1 MHSMKR
7 IGRHVLLLIWASVCM
22 FPIFWMVSMAF
33 KPSNEWT
40 SQAWLPSSA
49 TLDNFRALF
58 APGTLPPQ
66 FRELILGATLNAFHS
81 IRDSLIISVGATAGA
96 VVIGG
101 LAAYAISR
109 FRVGGKTLAFNV
121 LTVRM
126 LPAIVV
132 IIPLLIMFSQLHLLD
147 TYRGLILVNMGVTVP
162 YVVWLMKSFFDDIP
176 ASLEEAAVMDGSS
189 RIGAFARISL
199 PLTAAGIAVTAL
211 FVFILVWTEFL
222 VGLTLTL
229 NKITPIP
236 VQIAKYQSATG
247 GTLYGIQ
254 AALATVAI
262 IPPLVFGLAIQRY
275 LVTGLTFGAIK
286 R

>member
-1 MHSMKR
+1 MRQTQSVA
-7 IGRHVLLLIWASVCM
+7 RHLVLIAWACICL

-33 KPSNEWT
+33 KPPSQWT
-40 SQAWLPSSA
+40 STDWLPSSP

-58 APGTLPPQ
+58 APSTVPAA
-66 FRELILGATLNAFHS
+66 FRENILGSTPNALHS
-81 IRDSLIISVGATAGA
+81 IRDSLIVGVGATLGA
-96 VVIGG
+96 VVVGG
-101 LAAYAISR
+101 LAAYAMSR
-109 FRVGGKTLAFNV
+109 FRVGGRTLAFNV

-132 IIPLLIMFSQLHLLD
+132 VIPLLIMFSQLRLLD
-147 TYRGLILVNMGVTVP
+147 TYRGLIFVEMAVTVP

-176 ASLEEAAVMDGSS
+176 SSLEEAAVMDGST
-189 RIGAFARISL
+189 RLGALWRISL
-199 PLTAAGIAVTAL
+199 PLSAAGIAVTAL

-222 VGLTLTL
+222 IGLTLTL
-229 NKITPIP
+229 NEITPIP

-262 IPPLVFGLAIQRY
+262 VPPLIFGLAIQRY

>member
-1 MHSMKR
+1 MERLQHVA
-7 IGRHVLLLIWASVCM
+7 RHAILIVWACICL

-33 KPSNEWT
+33 KPADQWT
-40 SQAWLPSSA
+40 STNWLPEGA

-58 APGTLPPQ
+58 APGTLPEQ
-66 FRELILGATLNAFHS
+66 FRELILGATLNALHS
-81 IRDSLIISVGATAGA
+81 IRDSLIIGVGATIGA
-96 VVIGG
+96 VVVGG

-109 FRVGGKTLAFNV
+109 FQVGGKTLAFNV

-132 IIPLLIMFSQLHLLD
+132 IIPLLIMFSQLGLLD

-189 RIGAFARISL
+189 RLGALWRISL
-199 PLTAAGIAVTAL
+199 PLSAAGIAVTAL

-262 IPPLVFGLAIQRY
+262 LPPLVFGLAIQRY